1 LSIAPPSVPRRDARV
16 AGAKLRC
23 NQLVNEILMTG
34 MNRLSPLIVRR
45 VGRFGPTAMAMPM
58 PEPMPFAGAEHAQW
72 LDDLRLFATG
82 WVGGLIFF
90 GTLLG

>member
-1 LSIAPPSVPRRDARV
+1 
-16 AGAKLRC
+16 
-23 NQLVNEILMTG
+23 MTG

-45 VGRFGPTAMAMPM
+45 AGPMAVAMAIPM
-58 PEPMPFAGAEHAQW
+58 TQTRVFTGAEPAAW
-72 LDDLRLFATG
+72 LEDLKLFATG

>member
-1 LSIAPPSVPRRDARV
+1 
-16 AGAKLRC
+16 
-23 NQLVNEILMTG
+23 MTG

-45 VGRFGPTAMAMPM
+45 VPAAAHGSLRAMGSGTAMAVALSRPA
-58 PEPMPFAGAEHAQW
+58 PFAGAEPAQW

>member
-1 LSIAPPSVPRRDARV
+1 
-16 AGAKLRC
+16 
-23 NQLVNEILMTG
+23 MTG

-45 VGRFGPTAMAMPM
+45 VGPMAAALTLP
-58 PEPMPFAGAEHAQW
+58 PHEPSYAAAEPGGW

-90 GTLLG
+90 GTLIG